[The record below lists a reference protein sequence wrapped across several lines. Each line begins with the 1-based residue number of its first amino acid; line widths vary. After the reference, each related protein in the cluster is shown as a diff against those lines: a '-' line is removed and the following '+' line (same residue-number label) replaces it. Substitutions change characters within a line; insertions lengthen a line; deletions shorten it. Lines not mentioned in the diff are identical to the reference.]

1 VFNPYT
7 GIKTNLLFF
16 TKGEPTK
23 EVWYYEHPYPAG
35 VQELQQ
41 DQAHAHRR
49 VRAERPGGAGP
60 PITAALARKENEFA
74 WKVASTR
81 SRPATTTSTSRTRS
95 EARAAYGQNV
105 LAALSARLTEDFGK
119 GFTTANLRNF
129 RQFYLAF
136 TDEQIRYALRSN
148 LTWTHLRQ
156 LMRIDNLDARNWYMR
171 RSQPARLERPRLDR
185 QISHAL
191 LRAPAFQPGQGR
203 PPAGSQQPD
212 RRANPGRPARLHP
225 RPLYPR
231 IHRRPARRHPCSRSE
246 LETGLIQQL
255 QAFLL
260 ELGKGFAF
268 VARQKHLRVEN
279 EDCFIDLVFYN
290 YLLKCFVL
298 IDLKIGK
305 LAHQDV
311 GQMDMYVRV
320 FEEQYRAEGDNPT
333 LGLILCSERNEAVA
347 KYSLLA
353 GSQQLF
359 ASRYRP
365 FLPSEAELQ
374 AELQRDRALLENQ
387 REAQA

>member
-1 VFNPYT
+1 MSRLENTEKTALPPELYQQIH
-7 GIKTNLLFF
+7 GILHAARQQSYRAVNTAMVEAYWQI
-16 TKGEPTK
+16 GRRI
-23 EVWYYEHPYPAG
+23 VEHE
-35 VQELQQ
+35 Q
-41 DQAHAHRR
+41 
-49 VRAERPGGAGP
+49 GG
-60 PITAALARKENEFA
+60 
-74 WKVASTR
+74 
-81 SRPATTTSTSRTRS
+81 
-95 EARAAYGQNV
+95 EARAAYGQGV
-105 LAALSARLTEDFGK
+105 LAALAARLTEDFGK

-129 RQFYLAF
+129 RQFYLTF

-156 LMRIDNLDARNWYMR
+156 LMRIDKLDARNWYMHEA
-171 RSQPARLERPRLDR
+171 SQQGWSARALDR
-185 QISHAL
+185 QIATLYYERLLSSQDKAAL
-191 LRAPAFQPGQGR
+191 RQEASSLIAAQTPADPRDFIRDPYILEFIDAQPG
-203 PPAGSQQPD
+203 AT
-212 RRANPGRPARLHP
+212 LFE
-225 RPLYPR
+225 
-231 IHRRPARRHPCSRSE
+231 SE

-353 GSQQLF
+353 DSQQLF

>member
-1 VFNPYT
+1 M
-7 GIKTNLLFF
+7 L
-16 TKGEPTK
+16 
-23 EVWYYEHPYPAG
+23 
-35 VQELQQ
+35 
-41 DQAHAHRR
+41 
-49 VRAERPGGAGP
+49 
-60 PITAALARKENEFA
+60 AALA
-74 WKVASTR
+74 
-81 SRPATTTSTSRTRS
+81 
-95 EARAAYGQNV
+95 
-105 LAALSARLTEDFGK
+105 ARLTEDFGK
-119 GFTTANLRNF
+119 GFTPANLRNF
-129 RQFYLAF
+129 RQFYLTF

-156 LMRIDNLDARNWYMR
+156 LMRIDNLDARNWYMNEA
-171 RSQPARLERPRLDR
+171 SQQGWSARALDR
-185 QISHAL
+185 QIATLYYERLLSSQDKAAL
-191 LRAPAFQPGQGR
+191 RQEASSLIAAQTPADPRDFIRDPYILEFIDAQPG
-203 PPAGSQQPD
+203 AT
-212 RRANPGRPARLHP
+212 LFE
-225 RPLYPR
+225 
-231 IHRRPARRHPCSRSE
+231 SE

>member
-1 VFNPYT
+1 MSRLENTENT
-7 GIKTNLLFF
+7 GL
-16 TKGEPTK
+16 P
-23 EVWYYEHPYPAG
+23 P
-35 VQELQQ
+35 ELYQQ
-41 DQAHAHRR
+41 IHGILQAARQQSYRAVNTAMVEAYWQIGRR
-49 VRAERPGGAGP
+49 IVDHEQGG
-60 PITAALARKENEFA
+60 
-74 WKVASTR
+74 
-81 SRPATTTSTSRTRS
+81 
-95 EARAAYGQNV
+95 EARAAYGQGV
-105 LAALSARLTEDFGK
+105 LAALAARLTEDFGK
-119 GFTTANLRNF
+119 GFTSANLRNF
-129 RQFYLAF
+129 RQFYLTF

-156 LMRIDNLDARNWYMR
+156 LMRIDNLDARNWYMHEA
-171 RSQPARLERPRLDR
+171 SQQGWSARALDR
-185 QISHAL
+185 QIATLYYERLLSSQDKAAL
-191 LRAPAFQPGQGR
+191 RQEASSLIAAQTPADPRDFIRDPYILEFIGAQPG
-203 PPAGSQQPD
+203 AT
-212 RRANPGRPARLHP
+212 LFE
-225 RPLYPR
+225 
-231 IHRRPARRHPCSRSE
+231 SE
-246 LETGLIQQL
+246 LEAGLIQQL

>member
-1 VFNPYT
+1 MSRLENTEKTALPPELYQQIH
-7 GIKTNLLFF
+7 GILHAARQQSYRAVNTAMVEAYWQI
-16 TKGEPTK
+16 GRRI
-23 EVWYYEHPYPAG
+23 VEHE
-35 VQELQQ
+35 Q
-41 DQAHAHRR
+41 
-49 VRAERPGGAGP
+49 GG
-60 PITAALARKENEFA
+60 
-74 WKVASTR
+74 
-81 SRPATTTSTSRTRS
+81 
-95 EARAAYGQNV
+95 EARAAYGQGV
-105 LAALSARLTEDFGK
+105 LAALAARLTEDFGK

-129 RQFYLAF
+129 RQFYLTF
-136 TDEQIRYALRSN
+136 SDEQIRYALRSN

-156 LMRIDNLDARNWYMR
+156 LMRIDKLDARNWYMNEA
-171 RSQPARLERPRLDR
+171 SQQGWSARALDR
-185 QISHAL
+185 QIATLYYERLLSSQDKAAL
-191 LRAPAFQPGQGR
+191 RQEASSLIAAQTPADPRDFIRDPYILEFIDAQPG
-203 PPAGSQQPD
+203 AT
-212 RRANPGRPARLHP
+212 LFE
-225 RPLYPR
+225 
-231 IHRRPARRHPCSRSE
+231 SE

-353 GSQQLF
+353 DSQQLF